1 MPLPNAFQMPNPNIS
16 GIVFAMLTQFRLFAW
31 LLIALVMLP
40 LLPAQAH
47 NLNIFAMSNGDQ
59 ITGYVYFTG
68 GTRAKQAEVELRHGY
83 NRTDAQV
90 LASTK
95 ADDQGNF
102 AFSVSHRA
110 DYTVFTDTGDGHVA
124 KFKLYADDF
133 AENLPT
139 ADANAPIT
147 VKELHLAQTG
157 SELPSDEPAATT
169 YSTQSVGLNS
179 LNRDELTEL
188 INHAVARQVGPL
200 REEVNSY
207 RNDVRMSDVMGGIGV
222 IIGIFGVSAWIVARR
237 QVRNRSAN
245 QS

>member
-1 MPLPNAFQMPNPNIS
+1 MF
-16 GIVFAMLTQFRLFAW
+16 TQFRLFAW

-47 NLNIFAMSNGDQ
+47 NLNVFAMSNGDQ

-68 GTRAKQAEVELRHGY
+68 GTRAKQAEVELRHG
-83 NRTDAQV
+83 DSSSEGAQV
-90 LASTK
+90 LVSTK

-133 AENLPT
+133 AENLPI
-139 ADANAPIT
+139 ADVNAPIT
-147 VKELHLAQTG
+147 VKELHLAQTV
-157 SELPSDEPAATT
+157 SEPASDEPAATT
-169 YSTQSVGLNS
+169 YATKSVGLKS
-179 LNRDELTEL
+179 LSRDELTEL

-237 QVRNRSAN
+237 QVRNHSAK